1 MVVAGVMIVVVAI
14 GGSGGCGGC
23 GGCGGGDK
31 MLMMYFN
38 IDVIKA

>member
-1 MVVAGVMIVVVAI
+1 MVVAGMMIVVVAI
-14 GGSGGCGGC
+14 GGSGGC